1 MRGKE
6 RYESTVLN
14 CVACHGVNGDGPI
27 APIDVTKFS
36 PGSTALEQLI
46 ADTMPS
52 TSPGTCT
59 DQCAFDIAAY
69 IRTWSVTTPVQAC
82 ESNLTYGPRQL
93 KLLTREEYQNS
104 LVDLVGIDF
113 NAAAGIPADADIHGY
128 NNNIAAAVTQ
138 IHQESYFEAAKQ
150 VAAWAQERNFA
161 TVVGCDL
168 KSRQSCIEDFTQN
181 FAKRAFRRPLTKG
194 EVIAF
199 TALFGDSFTGG
210 DVAAGIEIAITAALV
225 SPAFLYR
232 SEQGLP
238 VSFGEYDGGQ
248 YEFASSPTT
257 LLATNFTDKR
267 HYTAGT
273 RNGAVIFGD
282 TTNSRQQGKLGQHLS
297 FSDAG
302 TLIEFS
308 VRGVIPDDGTVP
320 VLKFGVGS
328 ISGSINVDWEEF
340 RTLSLYLPGVSGH
353 REFAFSLDPSSA
365 QVEIHQVH
373 YGTAQRRVN
382 APDDD
387 AFELTQ
393 YEIATYLAYTFT
405 GSTPDDI
412 LLAAAEA
419 GMLETDAQIAVQVE
433 RLLNTPKAEKRMG
446 SFSAQWMGTDLALTA
461 PKNMNLF
468 PEINDTIRQS
478 MAQEV
483 RELFV
488 NASVKGN
495 SFSEFFS
502 TDYAFV
508 DSTLA
513 QYYGLG
519 TGNGSSFTK
528 VHGGGE
534 RGGILTTGAFHVAY
548 GNFEETSPIV
558 RAARVREKLL
568 CQEIPPPPAGIAIDR
583 AAAEERITHIIAEGG
598 SVTQRHRTEL
608 LTEEPYCAQCH
619 EKIINPLGFGM
630 EDFDSIGRFQLL
642 DINSNPVDASG
653 VLHGLESLAD
663 IHSTSMSFTGSKEL
677 GSVLANTERAYEC
690 FVENA
695 FRFATG
701 MGIHKIDKD
710 NPDIGALSEQE
721 IHDYTCSV
729 RGMTETMI
737 QSGYDA
743 REVFKSLGTMKLI
756 RYRKDMNR

>member
-1 MRGKE
+1 VRGKE
-6 RYESTVLN
+6 RYESAVLN
-14 CVACHGVNGDGPI
+14 CVGCHGVSGGGPV
-27 APIDVTKFS
+27 APIDAAKFF
-36 PGSTALEQLI
+36 PGSRVLETLI

-52 TSPGTCT
+52 VSPSTCVG
-59 DQCAFDIAAY
+59 QCAADIAAY
-69 IRTWSVTTPVQAC
+69 IHTWTVTTPVQAC
-82 ESNLTYGPRQL
+82 EGDLTYGPRQL

-104 LVDLVGIDF
+104 LEDLLGIDF

-128 NNNIAAAVTQ
+128 SNNIAAAVTQ

-150 VAAWAQERNFA
+150 AAAWAKERNFA
-161 TVVGCDL
+161 GVVDCEL
-168 KSRQSCIEDFTQN
+168 SNRQSCIDDFTQN
-181 FAKRAFRRPLTKG
+181 FARQAFRRPLTKG
-194 EVIAF
+194 EVTAF

-210 DVAAGIEIAITAALV
+210 DVAAGIEMAITSALV

-232 SEQGLP
+232 SEQGVP
-238 VSFGEYDGGQ
+238 VSLGEYDGSQ
-248 YEFASSPTT
+248 YEFSGSPTT
-257 LLATNFTDKR
+257 MLATNFTDKR
-267 HYTAGT
+267 HYTTGT
-273 RNGAVIFGD
+273 LSGAVIVGD
-282 TTNSRQQGKLGQHLS
+282 TTSSRQQGKLGQHMS
-297 FSDAG
+297 FTGEG

-308 VRGVIPDDGTVP
+308 VRGVLPEDGTVP
-320 VLKFGVGS
+320 VLKFAVES

-353 REFAFSLDPSSA
+353 REFAFYLDPSPA
-365 QVEIHQVH
+365 QIEMHQIR
-373 YGTAQRRVN
+373 YGVAQRLAN

-405 GSTPDDI
+405 GSTPDAT
-412 LLAAAEA
+412 LMAAAEA

-433 RLLNTPKAEKRMG
+433 RLLATPRAKKRLG
-446 SFSAQWMGTDLALTA
+446 NFAAQWMGTDLALTE
-461 PKNMNLF
+461 PKDMNLF
-468 PEINDTIRQS
+468 PEITDTIRQS

-488 NASVKGN
+488 HASLKGN
-495 SFSEFFS
+495 RFTEFFS

-508 DSTLA
+508 DNTLA

-519 TGNGSSFTK
+519 SGNGSTFTA

-583 AAAEERITHIIAEGG
+583 AAAEERIADIIADGG

-619 EKIINPLGFGM
+619 QKIINPLGFGM
-630 EDFDSIGRFQLL
+630 EDFDSIGRYQLL
-642 DINSNPVDASG
+642 DIHNNPVDASG

-663 IHSTSMSFTGSKEL
+663 IDSTSMSFTGSKEL
-677 GSVLANTERAYEC
+677 GSVLASTESAYEC

-701 MGIHKIDKD
+701 MGTHKIDKD
-710 NPDIGALSEQE
+710 NPDIGNLTEQE
-721 IHDYTCSV
+721 IQDYSCSV
-729 RGMTETMI
+729 KGMTETMI
-737 QSGYDA
+737 QSGYNA